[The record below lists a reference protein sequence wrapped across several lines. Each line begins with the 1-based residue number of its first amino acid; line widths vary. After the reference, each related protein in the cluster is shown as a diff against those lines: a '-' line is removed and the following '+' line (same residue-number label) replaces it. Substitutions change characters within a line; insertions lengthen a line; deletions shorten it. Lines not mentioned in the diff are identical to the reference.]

1 MKAKRFFFFNLI
13 YAVLVLLIGAGTAA
27 AKEGGKIVHDAEYYV
42 LEAQHG
48 DTWAVEDKELD
59 QKLEELRKKHGKAKS
74 LSILAHKL
82 GRAVYF
88 MMKNDKPFSI
98 EAFRMA

>member
-1 MKAKRFFFFNLI
+1 MAADRRSPRQP
-13 YAVLVLLIGAGTAA
+13 LLFLR
-27 AKEGGKIVHDAEYYV
+27 ENPQ
-42 LEAQHG
+42 AQRHI
-48 DTWAVEDKELD
+48 ER
-59 QKLEELRKKHGKAKS
+59 LRKKHGKAKA

-88 MMKNDKPFSI
+88 MMKNQKPFSI